1 MKNIPKD
8 IKKFLIRQE
17 HNLTVQ
23 KLETE
28 TTKNIVKRITSKIK
42 RDEDDLLLKNIDE
55 FRVKKEVKD
64 ILENNKNI
72 YDKYGTKG
80 W

>member
-64 ILENNKNI
+64 ILENN
-72 YDKYGTKG
+72 
-80 W
+80 